1 MAEQRHPHRGGPA
14 AHAGGD
20 LLSVSVAWG
29 DRWYDPAVG
38 LLWNP
43 AGSFA
48 PVVRDATVHLLPQ
61 SAWYAFGLLERGRA
75 GDAERAATVLSAVLS
90 HQYDRPET
98 PWHGTFARVAEAPE
112 PAAGAVEWVDYDP
125 NWRQF
130 VGTTLLAVLRHHE
143 RSLDPVLVA
152 RIDAALDVAVRGE
165 PAGRVGADYTNI
177 ALLKAVLEVE
187 VGARFADP
195 ALVAAGEQLAGEV
208 VARFERSGGPDEYNS
223 PTYYGV
229 DLLGLGLWRTCGAS
243 ERLVRWGSQL
253 EAGLWR
259 DLALFFHAGL
269 GNLAGPFDRAY
280 GLDMRRY
287 LAAVGL
293 WWWPRFGLADA
304 PLPDVAADVIPHGH
318 DLLMGPLVARLAGPV
333 PADTVEFLVGFEGV
347 RQIERVLPGPP
358 ERVATAWLEEDLA
371 LGGMASEG
379 LPATGQRAPAT
390 LHWRL
395 PGGGGVGT
403 VRFSCDDP
411 TSARAVDGSLT
422 ITTSPGGG
430 QGTSDTPA
438 DAAFLVDAPP
448 ASDGAPQLEPSMVGP
463 GRWDLP
469 GLPLQVHSTGALAGV
484 EPFGTG
490 LVVTFRAPT
499 GGHRLVLRRVGGP

>member
-1 MAEQRHPHRGGPA
+1 MGDERHPQRGGSA
-14 AHAGGD
+14 ARGGGD
-20 LLSVSVAWG
+20 LLSISVAWG
-29 DRWYDPAVG
+29 DRWYDPAEG

-75 GDAERAATVLSAVLS
+75 GDVERAATVLSAVLS
-90 HQYDRPET
+90 HQYDRPGT
-98 PWHGTFARVAEAPE
+98 PWHGTFARVAEAPQ
-112 PAAGAVEWVDYDP
+112 PGAGALEWVDYDP

-130 VGTTLLAVLRHHE
+130 IGTTFLAVLRHHE

-152 RIDAALDVAVRGE
+152 RMDAALSLAVRGE

-177 ALLKAVLEVE
+177 AVLKAALEVE
-187 VGARFADP
+187 VGARLNDP
-195 ALVAAGEQLAGEV
+195 PLVAAGEQLAAEV
-208 VARFERSGGPDEYNS
+208 VERFERSGGPDEYNS

-229 DLLGLGLWRTCGAS
+229 DLVGLALWRTTAAS
-243 ERLVRWGSQL
+243 ERLARWGAQL
-253 EAGLWR
+253 EAALWR

-280 GLDMRRY
+280 GLDMGRY

-293 WWWPRFGLADA
+293 WWWPRFGLDAA
-304 PLPDVAADVIPHGH
+304 PLPDVGADAIPHGH

-333 PADTVEFLVGFEGV
+333 PADAVEFLVGFEGV
-347 RQIERVLPGPP
+347 RQIERVLSGPP

-371 LGGMASEG
+371 LGGMASDG
-379 LPATGQRAPAT
+379 VPAAGQRAPAT
-390 LHWRL
+390 VHWRL
-395 PGGGGVGT
+395 PADAGVGT

-422 ITTSPGGG
+422 ITTSPGVA
-430 QGTSDTPA
+430 QGASDTPA
-438 DAAFLVDAPP
+438 DAGFFVDAPP
-448 ASDGAPQLEPSMVGP
+448 GPDGAPLLEPSMIGP

-469 GLPLQVHSTGALAGV
+469 GLPLRVHSTGALVGV

-490 LVVTFRAPT
+490 LVVTFRAPA